1 MRSIPQESLKRK
13 GFAIENN
20 PENSL
25 FAEQYDRAKE
35 VLKEIIRSNDELA
48 AHTQR
53 VRNGCYSYYSSL
65 SVFEGDEDDR
75 VPDPINTI
83 IPFIGPRGTGKTSV
97 MLSFQRMLQ
106 ESQFQDA
113 PELKNCRFI
122 GLDYIDAGILKET
135 EDVIALILARM
146 LQFLLRLEGSF
157 SKNAQDQYR
166 EKLRRLFKHFD
177 RFFTNLCR
185 LQGTHQLSVQEG
197 FYETGSSLRELKE
210 IASSYETEREF
221 LELTNELRSFL
232 RECGRR
238 DDNRTP
244 YLVIAIDDID
254 MYRYSNSRSN
264 SNSYTLLEELYE
276 YLSIP
281 GVVLLVAYHEQML
294 ESNCALHVANKFYC
308 HKNADDLLVRE
319 QVHQFLKKV
328 LPSWSRIYTPNF
340 ANLYGDEEH
349 YTIKTEEQEVSV
361 KKYTL
366 QCLRKKTGVC
376 YDAKGQKRHFF
387 EMRNLRELNGFLQ
400 ILNSMKDWDQ
410 CVDWQQKENNL
421 NRMLEYVYN
430 EFASVN
436 LWGDEAREYEEM
448 IALPIERQIRFFIE
462 NALQRRGKLPNGD
475 PYHFDMRG
483 MNEYKRIERFAL
495 NSYGSLLEQL
505 YAVTRCGIYSKRMIY
520 CLLSSYSLELS
531 KLVLYYQELLSAS
544 SQKDEE
550 GEKKLALLKK
560 TFRSIFGISVAG
572 DWANRMIPEARA
584 IVNNQFNKP
593 TESHEPQE
601 IKMTQKW
608 EATPIGSVRG
618 KIMSTFVVPFHKEL
632 LDGFKGRK
640 NSSGKAKQSS
650 SQTPPVPSKKFDS
663 WLGNI
668 EFFGMFFSGV
678 AAHRILLSSSGTEK
692 SPQKD
697 VGKKDTVL
705 ILDKTEDN
713 EKSSDTAHFNLFNF
727 VIHSF
732 FWEDY
737 FENIHQMI
745 RNALESY
752 LHNEEEKEAL
762 SYALENSSFYA
773 KYKAWAEKGTPLA
786 LPIQH
791 MDLIYNIFKRLAD
804 PRLNLLPGSVENK
817 EFWTYLDRL
826 YQSMEQALKEQEEYY
841 EEREIRGLSEP
852 FRSCPFVQ
860 QVKCIADLFDPIKDQ
875 YGQEQ
880 QNAQRKFAWMM
891 ECIDKLAQISH
902 QLHENEN
909 ATGIGMDAGER
920 TGVIVV
926 GRKKPP
932 ASDNSQLSKTD
943 LPKTDPPKTEH

>member
-13 GFAIENN
+13 GFTIEND

-25 FAEQYDRAKE
+25 FAEQYDRAKK
-35 VLKEIIRSNDELA
+35 VLKEIIQSNDDLA
-48 AHTQR
+48 ANTHR
-53 VRNGCYSYYSSL
+53 ARNRCHCGYSAFSIVES
-65 SVFEGDEDDR
+65 DEDNR

-106 ESQFQDA
+106 EMQFQDML
-113 PELKNCRFI
+113 ELKKCRFI
-122 GLDYIDAGILKET
+122 GLDYIDAGVLKET

-146 LQFLLRLEGSF
+146 LQFLLRLERSF

-221 LELTNELRSFL
+221 LELTGELRSFL
-232 RECGRR
+232 REYGGR

-254 MYRYSNSRSN
+254 MYRYSN

-366 QCLRKKTGVC
+366 QILRKKTGVC

-410 CVDWQQKENNL
+410 CVDWQQKEDNL

-430 EFASVN
+430 EFASLN
-436 LWGDEAREYEEM
+436 LWGDEGREYEEM

-462 NALQRRGKLPNGD
+462 GALQRRGKLPDGD
-475 PYHFDMRG
+475 PYHFDIRG

-520 CLLSSYSLELS
+520 CLLSSYSLELN
-531 KLVLYYQELLSAS
+531 KLVLSYQELLSMS
-544 SQKDEE
+544 SQNDEE
-550 GEKKLALLKK
+550 GKRKLALLKK

-572 DWANRMIPEARA
+572 DWANRMIPEART
-584 IVNNQFNKP
+584 IVETKTIKQADAQNS
-593 TESHEPQE
+593 EEVVE
-601 IKMTQKW
+601 ISKW

-618 KIMSTFVVPFHKEL
+618 KIMSTFVVPVHKEL
-632 LDGFKGRK
+632 LSWFRGRK
-640 NSSGKAKQSS
+640 NNSGKGKQDF
-650 SQTPPVPSKKFDS
+650 SQTPPVWLKKFDS
-663 WLGNI
+663 WLRNI

-678 AAHRILLSSSGTEK
+678 AAYQILLLSPEIKK
-692 SPQKD
+692 SPQKNA
-697 VGKKDTVL
+697 GKEGTVL
-705 ILDKTEDN
+705 ILKTGDN
-713 EKSSDTAHFNLFNF
+713 EKSSNTAHFNLFNF

-732 FWEDY
+732 FWEEY

-745 RNALESY
+745 RNAFEGY
-752 LHNEEEKEAL
+752 LNDEKEREVL
-762 SYALENSSFYA
+762 SCALENSSFYA
-773 KYKAWAEKGTPLA
+773 EYKVWAEKGTPLA

-804 PRLNLLPGSVENK
+804 PRLNLLPGSMENK

-826 YQSMEQALKEQEEYY
+826 YQSMGRALREQEEYY
-841 EEREIRGLSEP
+841 EEQETGALSQP
-852 FRSCPFVQ
+852 FLTCPFVQ
-860 QVKCIADLFDPIKDQ
+860 QVSHIANLFAFQNQDVQD
-875 YGQEQ
+875 Q
-880 QNAQRKFAWMM
+880 QNSPKEFGWMM
-891 ECIDKLAQISH
+891 DCIDRLAQISH

-909 ATGIGMDAGER
+909 ATGMGMDDGER
-920 TGVIVV
+920 TGVIVLS
-926 GRKKPP
+926 RKKPP
-932 ASDNSQLSKTD
+932 VFDSSQISKA
-943 LPKTDPPKTEH
+943 DPPKTDH